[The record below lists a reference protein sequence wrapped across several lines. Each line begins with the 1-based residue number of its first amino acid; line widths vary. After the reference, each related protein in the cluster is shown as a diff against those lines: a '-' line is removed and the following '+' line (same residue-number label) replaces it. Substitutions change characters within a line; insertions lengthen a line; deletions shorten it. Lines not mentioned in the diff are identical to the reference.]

1 MEVNTQKRSESPA
14 IGGEGVEF
22 CGGAVVIRVRRA
34 SHLHR
39 VGHFERLLRAEQ
51 WGSLCTLQLWGTA
64 DFYQLGLWRQENML
78 VQDRFLVTS

>member
-1 MEVNTQKRSESPA
+1 MEVCKRKTGGLPA
-14 IGGEGVEF
+14 VGGQGVEF

-34 SHLHR
+34 SLHR
-39 VGHFERLLRAEQ
+39 VGLFERLLRTEQ
-51 WGSLCTLQLWGTA
+51 WGSLCTPQLWGTA